1 MVDSEAGQANPRT
14 WPSLLLLALGLIIL
28 ALVYTDPLW
37 RFWRTGIP
45 YGYHVV
51 PGYEQVPLMPG
62 DHLQFLYW
70 CWLLVDNLL
79 GPSALFTNPYEFNT
93 FLTPQ
98 GMPGFANFPFSLLYV
113 ALHPLGQVPAYNL
126 LVIAS
131 YLLAGLSAYALAR
144 EVLDDPRA
152 AWPAAIVFALL
163 PFRASQ
169 ALSGHLYGFVAFLLP
184 LTLWCLERGLRRR
197 SLAWGLGAGL
207 CLLAMARMEGH
218 LIYYTALLLGLYLPL
233 RLVLAGAE
241 TSPESEFLS
250 PAGGLSPAL
259 WPALAGLGLGVA
271 AHLMLI
277 RTSGA
282 AFWSPGLVETLA
294 LYLLLTL
301 VAWLLLS
308 WLAVALTSLDLMA
321 CRALVARALAPLALA
336 PVYAVQ
342 FVLDWPHLGA
352 GLLLALALAGVLPA
366 LPRLWRAR
374 RMPQPPAGWWRPVL
388 PLALGLAGGA
398 AFMIHVKRS
407 IFAASIAHQGRGLD
421 EVRLFSPHLADLF
434 DPANVHMERLIFSG
448 WVLLLL
454 ALIGLALLLPARPR
468 QKPGAALACL
478 WAGLGLIFGL
488 LALGPSLPA
497 LPLYQALYRWL
508 PYFNF
513 PRVPG
518 RMILMAALLLA
529 LLAGWVWRTLLA
541 RLPGRRWPTL
551 ATLGL
556 AVLLAIDLW
565 PPTPVGISLLPPPG
579 PVEAA
584 IRQELPPGAP
594 SPQRLLGLPIW
605 PGDSHQSSIYELT
618 IARTGAT
625 MVNGYSPVVPLAYLE
640 QIYQPLYPLDLG
652 LVDAPA
658 LAVLRRLSAPL
669 ITFHDDDLVY
679 PAKVSPFPPA
689 LARQRLLASGAVEP
703 AAQSG
708 NVFLLRLKPEAQPDP
723 APAAITSPVASL
735 WEAESLRRD
744 TGQLV
749 EDRAASGWGLMF
761 AEAQSVGGPLGPRHP
776 RAAGNLVS
784 ARAGVDRPGFLSFG
798 PYKAFPPGDYQAV
811 FRLRRGPGPDPG
823 QIEIVCDQGRRVL
836 ARQDLGPDRLPPDGR
851 WHDVVL
857 PFSLAGIEVI
867 ELRTAFTGV
876 SDLDLDVILVRFA
889 DAPPADGFFRA
900 QDLRRQTGDLAAD
913 PRVPGGLA
921 VLARA
926 GYHPPLYL
934 MHGPQQTL
942 EPGRYRALFRLA
954 ADGPNPPRA
963 ALADLAVATDLGRIT
978 LGHRVLTAGDLGP
991 DYQDIA
997 VDFALDRRCET
1008 GYRVRNT
1015 GQGSFRLAGVT
1026 VRRVEEAG
1034 GR

>member
-1 MVDSEAGQANPRT
+1 MVDPDARRGKART
-14 WPSLLLLALGLIIL
+14 WPSLLLLTLGLVVL
-28 ALVYTDPLW
+28 ALLHTDPLW
-37 RFWRTGIP
+37 RFWREGIP

-51 PGYEQVPLMPG
+51 PGYERVPLMPG

-113 ALHPLGQVPAYNL
+113 ALHPLGQTSAYNA
-126 LVIAS
+126 LVIGS
-131 YLLAGLSAYALAR
+131 YLLAGLAAFALAR

-152 AWPAAIVFALL
+152 AWPAAVVFALL

-184 LTLWCLERGLRRR
+184 LTLWCLERGLKRR

-233 RLVLAGAE
+233 RLLLAGAE
-241 TSPESEFLS
+241 ATPPAEPTSLG
-250 PAGGLSPAL
+250 GGLIQAL
-259 WPALAGLGLGVA
+259 WPALAGLGLGA
-271 AHLMLI
+271 TGHLMMI
-277 RTSGA
+277 RTGGA

-294 LYLLLTL
+294 LYLLLAL

-308 WLAVALTSLDLMA
+308 WLAAALTSLDLTA
-321 CRALVARALAPLALA
+321 CRALLGRALAPLALA
-336 PVYAVQ
+336 PIYAVQ

-352 GLLLALALAGVLPA
+352 GLLLVLALAGLLPI

-374 RMPQPPAGWWRPVL
+374 RRPALPAGWWRPVP

-398 AFMIHVKRS
+398 IFMIHVKRS

-448 WVLLLL
+448 WGLMIL
-454 ALIGLALLLPARPR
+454 ALAGLARLLPARPR
-468 QKPGAALACL
+468 PGAALASL
-478 WAGLGLIFGL
+478 WAGLGLLFVL

-497 LPLYQALYRWL
+497 LPLYQSLYRWL

-518 RMILMAALLLA
+518 RMILMAVLMLA
-529 LLAGWVWRTLLA
+529 LLAGWVWRAMLA

-551 ATLGL
+551 AALGL
-556 AVLLAIDLW
+556 AALLAVDLW
-565 PPTPVGISLLPPPG
+565 PPTPVGICLLPPSG
-579 PVEAA
+579 PVETA

-594 SPQRLLGLPIW
+594 SAQRLLGLPIW

-625 MVNGYSPVVPLAYLE
+625 MVNGYSPVVPRAYLE
-640 QIYQPLYPLDLG
+640 QVYQPLYPLDLG

-658 LAVLRRLSAPL
+658 LAMLRRLNVPL
-669 ITFHDDDLVY
+669 ITFHDDEMVY

-689 LARQRLLASGAVEP
+689 LARQRLLASGALELAVHD
-703 AAQSG
+703 G
-708 NVFLLRLKPEAQPDP
+708 NVFLLRLRPEARPDP
-723 APAAITSPVASL
+723 APAAITSPVTSL

-761 AEAQSVGGPLGPRHP
+761 TEAATVGGPLGPRHP

-784 ARAGVDRPGFLSFG
+784 ARAGLDRPGFLSFG
-798 PYKAFPPGDYQAV
+798 PYKAFPPGEYQAV
-811 FRLRRGPGPDPG
+811 FRLRRGAGPIPGHV
-823 QIEIVCDQGRRVL
+823 EVVCDQGRRVL
-836 ARQDLGPDRLPPDGR
+836 ARQELDPDRLPADGL
-851 WHDVVL
+851 WHDLVL
-857 PFSLAGIEVI
+857 PFSLADITVI
-867 ELRTAFTGV
+867 ELRTAFAGV
-876 SDLDLDVILVRFA
+876 SDLDLDLILVRFA
-889 DAPPADGFFRA
+889 DALPADGFFRA

-926 GYHPPLYL
+926 GHHPPLYL

-942 EPGRYRALFRLA
+942 EPGRYRASFRLA
-954 ADGPNPPRA
+954 ADGSNPPGA
-963 ALADLAVATDLGRIT
+963 VLADLVVATDLGRIP
-978 LGHRVLTAGDLGP
+978 LGHRVLTAADLGP

-997 VDFALDRRCET
+997 VDFTLARRLET
-1008 GYRVRNT
+1008 DYRVRNT
-1015 GQGSFRLAGVT
+1015 GRGSFRLAGVS
-1026 VRRVEEAG
+1026 VRRVE
-1034 GR
+1034 

>member
-1 MVDSEAGQANPRT
+1 MVDPEAGQARPRT
-14 WPSLLLLALGLIIL
+14 WPSVLLLTLALLVL
-28 ALVYTDPLW
+28 ALLHTDPLW
-37 RFWRTGIP
+37 RFWRSGIP

-113 ALHPLGQVPAYNL
+113 ALQPLGQVAAYNL
-126 LVIAS
+126 LVIGS
-131 YLLAGLSAYALAR
+131 YLLAGLAAFALAR
-144 EVLDDPRA
+144 EVLDDSRA
-152 AWPAAIVFALL
+152 ALPAAIIFALL

-184 LTLWCLERGLRRR
+184 LTLWCLERGLKRR

-218 LIYYTALLLGLYLPL
+218 LIYYTALLLGLHLPL
-233 RLVLAGAE
+233 RLILAGADAAPE
-241 TSPESEFLS
+241 TPAAVGRPALS
-250 PAGGLSPAL
+250 LAL
-259 WPALAGLGLGVA
+259 WPALAGLGLGA
-271 AHLMLI
+271 AGHLMLI
-277 RTSGA
+277 RTSGG
-282 AFWSPGLVETLA
+282 AFWSAGLAQSLA
-294 LYLLLTL
+294 LYLLLVL

-308 WLAVALTSLDLMA
+308 WLAAAFTRLDLAA
-321 CRALVARALAPLALA
+321 CRALLGRALAPLCLA
-336 PVYAVQ
+336 PIYAVQ

-352 GLLLALALAGVLPA
+352 GLLMALALAGLLPA

-374 RMPQPPAGWWRPVL
+374 RRPTLPAGWWRPVL

-398 AFMIHVKRS
+398 AFMIHIKRS

-421 EVRLFSPHLADLF
+421 EVRLFSPHLGDLF
-434 DPANVHMERLIFSG
+434 DPANVHMERLVFSG
-448 WVLLLL
+448 WGLLLL
-454 ALIGLALLLPARPR
+454 ALIGLALLLARPR
-468 QKPGAALACL
+468 QLPGAAQASL
-478 WAGLGLIFGL
+478 WAGLGLLFSL

-497 LPLYQALYRWL
+497 LPLYEALYRWL

-518 RMILMAALLLA
+518 RMILMAALMLA
-529 LLAGWVWRTLLA
+529 LLAGWAWRALLA
-541 RLPGRRWPTL
+541 RLPGRPWPMIAGLTL
-551 ATLGL
+551 A
-556 AVLLAIDLW
+556 ALLAGDLW

-579 PVEAA
+579 PLEAA

-594 SPQRLLGLPIW
+594 ASQRLLGLPIW

-625 MVNGYSPVVPLAYLE
+625 MVNGYSPVVPLTYLE
-640 QIYQPLYPLDLG
+640 QVYQPLYPLDLG
-652 LVDAPA
+652 LIDAPA
-658 LAVLRRLSAPL
+658 LAMLRRLNVPL
-669 ITFHDDDLVY
+669 VTFHDDDLVY

-689 LARQRLLASGAVEP
+689 LARQRLLASGALEP
-703 AAQSG
+703 VTQSG
-708 NVFLLRLKPEAQPDP
+708 NVFLFRLKPGARPDP
-723 APAAITSPVASL
+723 APAVITSPVASL
-735 WEAESLRRD
+735 WEAEALKHD
-744 TGQLV
+744 TGQVV
-749 EDRAASGWGLMF
+749 EDRAASGWGLLF
-761 AEAQSVGGPLGPRHP
+761 TEAEQVGGPLGPRQP

-784 ARAGVDRPGFLSFG
+784 ARAGQDRPGFLSFG
-798 PYKAFPPGDYQAV
+798 PYKAYPPGHYQAV

-823 QIEIVCDQGRRVL
+823 HVEVACDQGQRVL
-836 ARQDLGPDRLPPDGR
+836 ARQDLTPAQLPADGL

-867 ELRTAFTGV
+867 ELRTAFAGV
-876 SDLDLDVILVRFA
+876 SDLALDLVLVRFA
-889 DAPPADGFFRA
+889 DSLPADGFFRA
-900 QDLRRQTGDLAAD
+900 QDLRRQTGDLVDD
-913 PRVPGGLA
+913 PRAPGGLA

-942 EPGRYRALFRLA
+942 EPGRYQARFLLA
-954 ADGPNPPRA
+954 AEGPTPPHA

-978 LGHRVLTAGDLGP
+978 LGHRVLTAADLGP
-991 DYQDIA
+991 DYQEIA
-997 VDFALDRRCET
+997 VEFALDRRCET

-1026 VRRVEEAG
+1026 LRRVEEAG